1 MFQEGGIQYIRK
13 RPLDSVETSR
23 ISLVVMDLVTASLS
37 LVTVISF
44 GYVLKFLQ
52 WECPLYSQLEIDV
65 VPTKLS
71 NDTVVVNPK
80 KWGQNEQCWFPL
92 SISVLSAMGNFIW
105 AWLLLHFKMRIYQ
118 EGIYHSYVF
127 MSMIFEVIMFI
138 FSFASSLVI
147 TQGQKVWCDNMVKG
161 TSYTCKQILSFPWD
175 MVASERNIHLYMQ
188 TAKISSW
195 MTTVSLLLV
204 TLFALIR
211 FYGGPILHTCSKD
224 KGEHY
229 MTSPDAEKSG
239 LPYTAL
245 PSINSGL
252 GFGNNGHSVNDNH
265 IICMSSSDD

>member
-118 EGIYHSYVF
+118 EG
-127 MSMIFEVIMFI
+127 
-138 FSFASSLVI
+138 
-147 TQGQKVWCDNMVKG
+147 
-161 TSYTCKQILSFPWD
+161 
-175 MVASERNIHLYMQ
+175 
-188 TAKISSW
+188 
-195 MTTVSLLLV
+195 
-204 TLFALIR
+204 
-211 FYGGPILHTCSKD
+211 
-224 KGEHY
+224 
-229 MTSPDAEKSG
+229 
-239 LPYTAL
+239 
-245 PSINSGL
+245 
-252 GFGNNGHSVNDNH
+252 
-265 IICMSSSDD
+265 